1 VLLGASC
8 AGDSFANADPR
19 VELARVA
26 SVGPLRYNGPP
37 HGRRRDGRAK
47 EDSVDEARSFA
58 GGMLSLVND
67 AGLAIMCSL
76 VHRTGLFDTMSERQ
90 LEGMPS

>member
-1 VLLGASC
+1 
-8 AGDSFANADPR
+8 
-19 VELARVA
+19 
-26 SVGPLRYNGPP
+26 
-37 HGRRRDGRAK
+37 
-47 EDSVDEARSFA
+47 VDEARSFA